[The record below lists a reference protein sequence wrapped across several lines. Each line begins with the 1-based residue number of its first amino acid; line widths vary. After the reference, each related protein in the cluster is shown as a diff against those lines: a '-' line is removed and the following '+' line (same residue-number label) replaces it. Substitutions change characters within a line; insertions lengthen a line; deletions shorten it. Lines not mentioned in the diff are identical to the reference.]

1 MSLRRP
7 IESVRQGAE
16 SKSQER
22 SAMKVEG
29 LNIHPLKSARAI
41 PLESARIRRDG
52 LAGDRRFMV
61 VEPDGR
67 FITQRELQ
75 ALARIE
81 ATTVGESLL
90 LEMEGRQLL
99 ASFEPEDRLDVTVW
113 DSPVNAAVADEA
125 VNDVLSDWLARPV
138 RLVQMDGLAERAE
151 GEEWAGEPAPL
162 GFADGFPVL
171 VTTTGS
177 LADLNRTLLARG
189 QEPVGIDRFRTNIL
203 VSCEEPWAEDLWE
216 TIEINGVVLDLVK
229 PCARCIM
236 TTQDQR
242 TGERTG
248 GNPIQG
254 LAEKRM
260 SADRR
265 VPGVLFGWNA
275 VPRGEGEIRLG
286 DAVRVV
292 AMRKERWPM
301 KARA

>member
-1 MSLRRP
+1 
-7 IESVRQGAE
+7 
-16 SKSQER
+16 
-22 SAMKVEG
+22 MKIEG
-29 LNIHPLKSARAI
+29 LNIHPLKSGRAI
-41 PLESARIRRDG
+41 PVESASVRLDG
-52 LAGDRRFMV
+52 LAGDRRFMI

-67 FITQRELQ
+67 FVTQRELQ
-75 ALARIE
+75 ALARVE
-81 ATTVGESLL
+81 AVAVGESLH
-90 LEMEGRQLL
+90 LEMEGRQLF
-99 ASFEPEDRLDVTVW
+99 ASFDPEDRLDVTIW

-125 VNDVLSDWLARPV
+125 VNEVLSDWFARPV
-138 RLVQMDGLAERAE
+138 KLVHMDALAHRAE
-151 GEEWAGEPAPL
+151 GEGWTENPAPV

-177 LADLNRTLLARG
+177 LADLNRTLVAKG
-189 QEPVGIDRFRTNIL
+189 QETVGMDRFRTNIL
-203 VSCEEPWAEDLWE
+203 VSSDDPWEEDFWE
-216 TIEINGVVLDLVK
+216 AIEINGIVFDFVK

-242 TGERTG
+242 TGERIG

-275 VPRGEGEIRLG
+275 VPRREGEIRLG

-292 AMRKERWPM
+292 KTRTERWPM
-301 KARA
+301 KVRA

>member
-1 MSLRRP
+1 
-7 IESVRQGAE
+7 
-16 SKSQER
+16 
-22 SAMKVEG
+22 MKIEG
-29 LNIHPLKSARAI
+29 LNIHPLKSGRAI
-41 PLESARIRRDG
+41 PVESASVRLDG
-52 LAGDRRFMV
+52 LVGDRRFMI

-75 ALARIE
+75 ALARVE
-81 ATTVGESLL
+81 ATAVGESLH
-90 LEMEGRQLL
+90 LEMEGRQLF

-125 VNDVLSDWLARPV
+125 VNDVLSDWLERPV
-138 RLVQMDGLAERAE
+138 KLVHMDALAHRAE
-151 GEEWAGEPAPL
+151 GEDWAGEPAPV
-162 GFADGFPVL
+162 GFADGFPIL

-177 LADLNRTLLARG
+177 LADLNRTMVAKG
-189 QEPVGIDRFRTNIL
+189 QEPVGMDRFRTNIL
-203 VSCEEPWAEDLWE
+203 VSCDDPWEEDLWE
-216 TIEINGVVLDLVK
+216 AIEINGIVFDFVK

-236 TTQDQR
+236 TTQDQM
-242 TGERTG
+242 TGERIG

-286 DAVRVV
+286 DTVRVTKT
-292 AMRKERWPM
+292 RTERWPM
-301 KARA
+301 KIRA

>member
-1 MSLRRP
+1 
-7 IESVRQGAE
+7 
-16 SKSQER
+16 
-22 SAMKVEG
+22 MKIEG
-29 LNIHPLKSARAI
+29 LNIHPLKSGRAI
-41 PLESARIRRDG
+41 PVESATVRLDG
-52 LAGDRRFMV
+52 LAGDRRFMI

-81 ATTVGESLL
+81 ATAVGESLH
-90 LEMEGRQLL
+90 LEMEGRQLF

-125 VNDVLSDWLARPV
+125 VNDVLSDWLERPV
-138 RLVQMDGLAERAE
+138 KLVHMDALAHRAE
-151 GEEWAGEPAPL
+151 GEDWAGQPAPV

-177 LADLNRTLLARG
+177 LADLNRTLVAKG
-189 QEPVGIDRFRTNIL
+189 QEPVGMDRFRTNIL
-203 VSCEEPWAEDLWE
+203 VSCDDPWEEDFWE
-216 TIEINGVVLDLVK
+216 AIEINGVVFDFVK

-236 TTQDQR
+236 TTQDQM
-242 TGERTG
+242 TGERIG

-286 DAVRVV
+286 DTVRVTKT
-292 AMRKERWPM
+292 RTERWPM
-301 KARA
+301 KVRA

>member
-1 MSLRRP
+1 
-7 IESVRQGAE
+7 
-16 SKSQER
+16 
-22 SAMKVEG
+22 MKIEG
-29 LNIHPLKSARAI
+29 LNIHPLKSGRAI
-41 PLESARIRRDG
+41 SVDSATVRLDG
-52 LAGDRRFMV
+52 LAGDRRFMI

-81 ATTVGESLL
+81 ATAVGESLH
-90 LEMEGRQLL
+90 LEMEGRQLF

-125 VNDVLSDWLARPV
+125 VNDVLSDWLDRPV
-138 RLVQMDGLAERAE
+138 KLVHMDALAHRAE
-151 GEEWAGEPAPL
+151 GEDWAGQPAPV

-177 LADLNRTLLARG
+177 LADLNRTLVAKG
-189 QEPVGIDRFRTNIL
+189 QEPVGMDRFRTNIL
-203 VSCEEPWAEDLWE
+203 VSCDDPWEEDFWE
-216 TIEINGVVLDLVK
+216 AIEINGVVFDFVK

-236 TTQDQR
+236 TTQDQM
-242 TGERTG
+242 TGERIG

-286 DAVRVV
+286 DTVRVTKT
-292 AMRKERWPM
+292 RTERWPM
-301 KARA
+301 KVRA

>member
-1 MSLRRP
+1 MK
-7 IESVRQGAE
+7 IEA
-16 SKSQER
+16 
-22 SAMKVEG
+22 
-29 LNIHPLKSARAI
+29 LNIHPLKSGRAI
-41 PLESARIRRDG
+41 PVESASVRLDG
-52 LAGDRRFMV
+52 LAGDRRFMI

-67 FITQRELQ
+67 FVTQRELQ
-75 ALARIE
+75 ALARVE
-81 ATTVGESLL
+81 AVAVGESLH
-90 LEMEGRQLL
+90 LEMEGRQLF
-99 ASFEPEDRLDVTVW
+99 ASFDPEDRLDVTIW

-125 VNDVLSDWLARPV
+125 VNEALSDWFARPV
-138 RLVQMDGLAERAE
+138 KLVHMDALAERAE
-151 GEEWAGEPAPL
+151 GEDWAGAPAPV

-177 LADLNRTLLARG
+177 LADLNRTLVAKG
-189 QEPVGIDRFRTNIL
+189 QEPVGMDRFRTNIL
-203 VSCEEPWAEDLWE
+203 VSSDAPWEEDFWE
-216 TIEINGVVLDLVK
+216 AIEINGIVFDFVK

-242 TGERTG
+242 TGERIG

-292 AMRKERWPM
+292 KTRAERWPM
-301 KARA
+301 KVRA

>member
-1 MSLRRP
+1 
-7 IESVRQGAE
+7 
-16 SKSQER
+16 
-22 SAMKVEG
+22 MKVEG
-29 LNIHPLKSARAI
+29 LNIHPLKSGRAI
-41 PLESARIRRDG
+41 PLESASIRLDG
-52 LAGDRRFMV
+52 LAGDRRFMI

-75 ALARIE
+75 ALARLE
-81 ATTVGESLL
+81 ATAVGESLH
-90 LEMEGRQLL
+90 LEMEGRQLF
-99 ASFEPEDRLDVTVW
+99 ASFEPEDRLDVTIW

-138 RLVQMDGLAERAE
+138 KLVHMDALAHRAE
-151 GEEWAGEPAPL
+151 GEEWAGNPAPV

-177 LADLNRTLLARG
+177 LADLNRTLAAKG
-189 QEPVGIDRFRTNIL
+189 QEPVGMDRFRTNIL
-203 VSCEEPWAEDLWE
+203 VSCDDPWAEDFWE
-216 TIEINGVVLDLVK
+216 TIEINGIVFDFVK

-236 TTQDQR
+236 TTQDQM
-242 TGERTG
+242 TGERIG

-275 VPRGEGEIRLG
+275 VPRGEGEVRLG

-292 AMRKERWPM
+292 KTRDERWPM
-301 KARA
+301 KVRA

>member
-1 MSLRRP
+1 
-7 IESVRQGAE
+7 
-16 SKSQER
+16 
-22 SAMKVEG
+22 MKVEG
-29 LNIHPLKSARAI
+29 LNIHPLKSGRAI
-41 PLESARIRRDG
+41 PVESASVRLDG
-52 LAGDRRFMV
+52 LAGDRRYMV

-75 ALARIE
+75 ALARVE
-81 ATTVGESLL
+81 ATAVGESLHL
-90 LEMEGRQLL
+90 AMEGRQLF
-99 ASFEPEDRLDVTVW
+99 ASFEPDDRLDVTIW

-125 VNDVLSDWLARPV
+125 VNETLSDWFARPV
-138 RLVQMDGLAERAE
+138 KLVHMDALALRAE
-151 GEEWAGEPAPL
+151 GEDWAGEPAPV

-177 LADLNRTLLARG
+177 LADLNRTLVAKD
-189 QEPVGIDRFRTNIL
+189 QEPVGMDRFRTNIL
-203 VSCEEPWAEDLWE
+203 VTNDEPWAEDLWE
-216 TIEINGVVLDLVK
+216 AIEINGIVFDFVK

-236 TTQDQR
+236 TTQDQM
-242 TGERTG
+242 TGERIG

-286 DAVRVV
+286 DTVRVTKT
-292 AMRKERWPM
+292 RTERWPM
-301 KARA
+301 KIRA

>member
-1 MSLRRP
+1 M
-7 IESVRQGAE
+7 Q
-16 SKSQER
+16 
-22 SAMKVEG
+22 VEG
-29 LNIHPLKSARAI
+29 LNIHPLKSARAV
-41 PLESARIRRDG
+41 PLESAAIRLDG
-52 LAGDRRFMV
+52 LAGDRRFMI

-75 ALARIE
+75 ALARID
-81 ATTVGESLL
+81 ATAVGESLL
-90 LEMEGRQLL
+90 LEMEGSQLL
-99 ASFEPEDRLDVTVW
+99 ASFEPEDRLDVLVW

-138 RLVQMDGLAERAE
+138 KLVHMDGLAHRAE
-151 GEEWAGEPAPL
+151 GEEWAGNPAPV

-177 LADLNRTLLARG
+177 LTDLNRTLVAKG
-189 QEPVGIDRFRTNIL
+189 QEPVGMDRFRTNIL
-203 VSCEEPWAEDLWE
+203 VSCDDPWAEDFWE
-216 TIEINGVVLDLVK
+216 TIEINGIVFDFVK

-236 TTQDQR
+236 TTQDQM
-242 TGERTG
+242 TGERIG

-275 VPRGEGEIRLG
+275 VPRGEGEVRLG

-292 AMRKERWPM
+292 KTRGERWPM
-301 KARA
+301 KVRA

>member
-1 MSLRRP
+1 
-7 IESVRQGAE
+7 
-16 SKSQER
+16 
-22 SAMKVEG
+22 MKIEG
-29 LNIHPLKSARAI
+29 LNIHPLKSGRAI
-41 PLESARIRRDG
+41 PVDSATVRLDG
-52 LAGDRRFMV
+52 LAGDRRFMI

-75 ALARIE
+75 ALARVE
-81 ATTVGESLL
+81 ATAVGESLH
-90 LEMEGRQLL
+90 LEMEGRQLF

-125 VNDVLSDWLARPV
+125 VNDVLSDWLERPV
-138 RLVQMDGLAERAE
+138 KLVHMDALAHRAE
-151 GEEWAGEPAPL
+151 GEDWAGEPAPV
-162 GFADGFPVL
+162 GFADGFPIL

-177 LADLNRTLLARG
+177 LADLNKTMVAKG
-189 QEPVGIDRFRTNIL
+189 QEPVGMDRFRTNIL
-203 VSCEEPWAEDLWE
+203 VSCDDPWEEDLWE
-216 TIEINGVVLDLVK
+216 AIEINGIVFDFVK

-236 TTQDQR
+236 TTQDQM
-242 TGERTG
+242 TGERIG

-286 DAVRVV
+286 DTVRVTKT
-292 AMRKERWPM
+292 RTERWPM
-301 KARA
+301 KIRA

>member
-1 MSLRRP
+1 
-7 IESVRQGAE
+7 
-16 SKSQER
+16 
-22 SAMKVEG
+22 MKIEG
-29 LNIHPLKSARAI
+29 LNIHPLKSGRAI
-41 PLESARIRRDG
+41 PVESATVRLDG
-52 LAGDRRFMV
+52 LAGDRRFMI

-75 ALARIE
+75 ALARVE
-81 ATTVGESLL
+81 ATAVGESLH
-90 LEMEGRQLL
+90 LEMEGRQLF

-125 VNDVLSDWLARPV
+125 VNDVLSDWLERPV
-138 RLVQMDGLAERAE
+138 KLVHMDALAHRAE
-151 GEEWAGEPAPL
+151 GEDWAGQPAPV

-177 LADLNRTLLARG
+177 LADLNRTLVAKG
-189 QEPVGIDRFRTNIL
+189 QEPVGMDRFRTNIL
-203 VSCEEPWAEDLWE
+203 VSCDDPWEEDFWE
-216 TIEINGVVLDLVK
+216 AIEINGIVFDCVK

-236 TTQDQR
+236 TTQDQM
-242 TGERTG
+242 TGERIG

-286 DAVRVV
+286 DVVRVTKT
-292 AMRKERWPM
+292 RTERWPM
-301 KARA
+301 KIRA